1 MPDHD
6 DKNPGG
12 EQFREMTQNIFDSL
26 RDLVRKSADEVVAG
40 AKVTRSRIDIFQLR
54 RDRDH
59 FLMRLGQSAY
69 TLLSEGGVTHPDLEQ
84 AYQRVRT
91 IEEKIAEYERE
102 ITYTGM
108 EAEAEAFDPEPIVE
122 EPPAEEPKPK
132 KTAAKKAAKK
142 ATKKTDKKAAKT
154 TDKKAAK
161 KPAKKKTSKKT
172 GKKADKKAEKKV
184 KKPAKKTAA
193 KKPAKKKT
201 DKKTGGKS
209 KKTL

>member
-102 ITYTGM
+102 ITDTGM

-122 EPPAEEPKPK
+122 EPPAEEPKPRK
-132 KTAAKKAAKK
+132 KAPKKAAK
-142 ATKKTDKKAAKT
+142 ATSKKTD
-154 TDKKAAK
+154 K
-161 KPAKKKTSKKT
+161 KPAKKKTDKKT

-201 DKKTGGKS
+201 DKKSGGKS
-209 KKTL
+209 KKSL

>member
-1 MPDHD
+1 MTDHD
-6 DKNPGG
+6 DKRQGG
-12 EQFREMTQNIFDSL
+12 EQFREATQNIFDSL
-26 RDLVRKSADEVVAG
+26 RDLVRRSADEVVAG
-40 AKVTRSRIDIFQLR
+40 AKVTRSRLDIFQLR

-102 ITYTGM
+102 ITDTGM

-122 EPPAEEPKPK
+122 QAVAEEPRPEKNAPK
-132 KTAAKKAAKK
+132 KAARKPAKKAE
-142 ATKKTDKKAAKT
+142 
-154 TDKKAAK
+154 K
-161 KPAKKKTSKKT
+161 KPAKKKTDKKSD
-172 GKKADKKAEKKV
+172 KKADNTAEKKV

-193 KKPAKKKT
+193 MKPAKAKTEKKT
-201 DKKTGGKS
+201 RGKS
-209 KKTL
+209 KKNL